1 MEPISIRVSWST
13 YLKIFTTEIATD
25 SHHTRLQH
33 YNTIFTE
40 LQQQQHQQNTL
51 NQKSKSKKSKSKN
64 TTSGSKRKTFFSSSS
79 DSAIPSSSP
88 RSVASSEVVLPS
100 SIYFSTIV
108 SNFTSKSSIVNQ
120 YFSNMTNSFMHHLKE
135 IDVNQDG
142 SIDYEEFEN
151 GMELYW

>member
-51 NQKSKSKKSKSKN
+51 NQKSKSKN
-64 TTSGSKRKTFFSSSS
+64 TTSGSKRKIFFSSS
-79 DSAIPSSSP
+79 DSAIPFSTP
-88 RSVASSEVVLPS
+88 RSVALSEVVLPS
-100 SIYFSTIV
+100 SIHFSTIV
-108 SNFTSKSSIVNQ
+108 SNFTSKNSIANQ
-120 YFSNMTNSFMHHLKE
+120 YFSNMTNSFMNHLKE
-135 IDVNQDG
+135 IDVNQDE